1 MGWCHP
7 HLGLTFL
14 PHLNLSGVSSWAC
27 LEVCLCGGPNLAKSA
42 VKMNYHAQCLRT
54 WLTFQQ
60 DLGVLHKAPKGG
72 QAPLSQS
79 MIYMDY
85 LGMGTSY
92 SPWSYFSV
100 ISQAPTCLGVT
111 LPLSMMLQTTQHPG
125 ILEASV
131 SSLVKWVRKL
141 PTGRLTGLQGDPALM

>member
-27 LEVCLCGGPNLAKSA
+27 LEVCLLGGSNPAKSA
-42 VKMNYHAQCLRT
+42 MKMNYHAQCLRT
-54 WLTFQQ
+54 WLIFQQRQMPPEQ
-60 DLGVLHKAPKGG
+60 DLGVLHKVPKGG

-79 MIYMDY
+79 MIYVDC
-85 LGMGTSY
+85 LGMGTGY
-92 SPWSYFSV
+92 SPWSSFSV

-111 LPLSMMLQTTQHPG
+111 LPLTFHDVTDNSASREPG
-125 ILEASV
+125 
-131 SSLVKWVRKL
+131 SLCFL
-141 PTGRLTGLQGDPALM
+141 IGEMG

>member
-1 MGWCHP
+1 MGWCHS

-42 VKMNYHAQCLRT
+42 VKMNYHVQCLRT

-79 MIYMDY
+79 MIYVDC

-100 ISQAPTCLGVT
+100 ISQAPYLPGSHTAAVHDVTDNSASRDPGSLCFLIGERVT
-111 LPLSMMLQTTQHPG
+111 LL
-125 ILEASV
+125 
-131 SSLVKWVRKL
+131 
-141 PTGRLTGLQGDPALM
+141 